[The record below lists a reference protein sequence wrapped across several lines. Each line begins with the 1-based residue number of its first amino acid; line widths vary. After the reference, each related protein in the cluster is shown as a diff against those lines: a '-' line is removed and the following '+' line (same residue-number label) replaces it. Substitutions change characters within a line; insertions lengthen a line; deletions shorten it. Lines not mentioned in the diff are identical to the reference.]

1 MTKAG
6 SSPTLCTSTSTAAPR
21 TRSAGGVQSPTA
33 ARPMSTSGAAIS
45 PDVPGTH
52 AIEPIVIG
60 RSIGERIRPDAGP
73 RVQRDAIGYSSK
85 CAFS

>member
-1 MTKAG
+1 MMKAG
-6 SSPTLCTSTSTAAPR
+6 SAPTACTSTSTAAPR
-21 TRSAGGVQSPTA
+21 TRSAGGVQSTDGGAP
-33 ARPMSTSGAAIS
+33 RSTSGTRTS
-45 PDVPGTH
+45 PGVPGTH

-60 RSIGERIRPDAGP
+60 RSTGDRIRPDAGP

>member
-1 MTKAG
+1 MNAG
-6 SSPTLCTSTSTAAPR
+6 SLPISRRSTSTAAPR
-21 TRSAGGVQSPTA
+21 TRSVGGAQSFDGGAP
-33 ARPMSTSGAAIS
+33 RSTSGTRIS

-60 RSIGERIRPDAGP
+60 RSIGDRIRPDAGP